1 VTEADQKSVLLR
13 YLRQRREVLVWKL
26 DGLDERA
33 VRLPRTPTGTT
44 LLGILKHCANVEL
57 GYFGETFGRPWPG
70 PADPSQVAE
79 ETYETDPQADWYVPV
94 EVSTAEVVAFA
105 RRVWAFADETIE
117 SRPLD
122 AVGHVPWWGPDNTVS
137 LHQILVHVLDD
148 VSRHAGHADILRE
161 LADGATGRSA
171 GNSNVPDLDWPAY
184 VAELTA
190 IADHFGRT

>member
-1 VTEADQKSVLLR
+1 MLLH

-57 GYFGETFGRPWPG
+57 GYFGATFGRALPG
-70 PADPSQVAE
+70 PADPSVVTADM
-79 ETYETDPQADWYVPV
+79 YDTDPQADWYVPAA
-94 EVSTAEVVAFA
+94 VSTAEVVAFA

-117 SRPLD
+117 SCQLD
-122 AVGHVPWWGPDNTVS
+122 TVGRVPWWGEDGTVT
-137 LHQILVHVLDD
+137 LHQILVHVLDE

-161 LADGATGRSA
+161 LADGATGRA
-171 GNSNVPDLDWPAY
+171 ADNSNVPDLDWPAY
-184 VAELTA
+184 MAKLTA
-190 IADHFGRT
+190 IADHFGRA